1 MPIPDGPNAEI
12 PGITRPYTTDEVL
25 HSALHILNEVETVL
39 THLTDPETQQ
49 AITIAMRE
57 RIADKGA
64 ARRAHNAAN
73 PRQTAPRRNTS
84 DGRSPRPSG
93 GRPVRGRDA

>member
-1 MPIPDGPNAEI
+1 MPLPDSPHAEI

-49 AITIAMRE
+49 AITIAMR
-57 RIADKGA
+57 DH
-64 ARRAHNAAN
+64 AHDHSGFGGLIDWV
-73 PRQTAPRRNTS
+73 QLTALTVSNHLNNK
-84 DGRSPRPSG
+84 
-93 GRPVRGRDA
+93 

>member
-49 AITIAMRE
+49 PITIAMR
-57 RIADKGA
+57 DH
-64 ARRAHNAAN
+64 AHDHSGFGGLIDWV
-73 PRQTAPRRNTS
+73 QLTALTVSNHLNNK
-84 DGRSPRPSG
+84 
-93 GRPVRGRDA
+93 